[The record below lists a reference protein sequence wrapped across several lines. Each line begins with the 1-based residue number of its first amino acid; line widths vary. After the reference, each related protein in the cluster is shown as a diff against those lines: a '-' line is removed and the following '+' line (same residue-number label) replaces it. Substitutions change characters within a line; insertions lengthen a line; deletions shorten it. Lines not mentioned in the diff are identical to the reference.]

1 MSPDVLLAFSLF
13 AFVTSVTPGPNN
25 IMMLASGVNFGF
37 RRSIPHIIGISSG
50 FMVMVIAV
58 GLGLNEIFTRYPL
71 SYTVMR
77 WTGAAY
83 LAYLAWAI
91 ATSATSHPPEDKTDA
106 ERAASRPIGFLAAA
120 AFQWVNPKAWIMAVS
135 AFSTYVPA
143 ANNPMLIVGT
153 AALFAV
159 INAPCVGLWA
169 AFGAKMRVL
178 LKTPRFRRLFN
189 IAMAVLLLASM
200 LPMLFATP
208 S

>member
-1 MSPDVLLAFSLF
+1 MSVDVLLAFSLF

-50 FMVMVIAV
+50 FMIMVIAV
-58 GLGLNEIFTRYPL
+58 GLGLNEVFTRYPL

-77 WTGAAY
+77 WVGVVY
-83 LAYLAWAI
+83 LVYLAWAI
-91 ATSATSHPPEDKTDA
+91 ATSQPPEVKPDT
-106 ERAASRPIGFLAAA
+106 ERAESKPMGFLAAA

-143 ANNPMLIVGT
+143 ANNLMLIVGT

-169 AFGAKMRVL
+169 AFGSRMRVL
-178 LKTPRFRRLFN
+178 LGSPRFRRPFN
-189 IAMAVLLLASM
+189 VAMAVLLVASM
-200 LPMLFATP
+200 LPMLASP
-208 S
+208 HI